1 MPLARAR
8 RLFRRGAVRQEDRR
22 AELPAFEHPSFD
34 FEARIVTTEWPGCWS
49 PPSTCRTAARTSRR
63 RCNSSTRSRRG
74 PGGSGSGH
82 VARHLRR
89 PQRCPYGSRSPSKGT
104 QDRWGR
110 TASRGAGDDRS
121 AAGARPGRRGAHARP
136 DNENLFT
143 WWAPW
148 RNMRQRNIGW
158 RIDYVVA
165 NAFLAATAASCLVA
179 ADVGTSDHA
188 PVVATFSD
196 QISSGAR

>member
-1 MPLARAR
+1 MIDRLLAQG
-8 RLFRRGAVRQEDRR
+8 LVD
-22 AELPAFEHPSFD
+22 
-34 FEARIVTTEWPGCWS
+34 V
-49 PPSTCRTAARTSRR
+49 
-63 RCNSSTRSRRG
+63 
-74 PGGSGSGH
+74 
-82 VARHLRR
+82 
-89 PQRCPYGSRSPSKGT
+89 
-104 QDRWGR
+104 GR
-110 TASRGAGDDRS
+110 TLD
-121 AAGARPGRRGAHARP
+121 P

-165 NAFLAATAASCLVA
+165 SASLAATAASCLVA

-196 QISSGAR
+196 QISSGAQ